1 MVGPPNS
8 VAPLPDLDDS
18 LLLEENLCVDS
29 VDGVANAANASGS
42 EKDICVLKTVKFAKP
57 TREVKKQQRFTG
69 SYFNKLTK

>member
-18 LLLEENLCVDS
+18 LLLEENLCVDT
-29 VDGVANAANASGS
+29 VDGVANAANAANASGS
-42 EKDICVLKTVKFAKP
+42 EEDICVLT
-57 TREVKKQQRFTG
+57 TRKVKKQQRFTG